1 LRPACKPPPELPYRD
16 GARHEA
22 PRNLPE
28 SDMTDV
34 SELESRTMRKVTW
47 RLLPFLMLCYLL
59 AFIDRANVG
68 MASLQMNADVGLSSS
83 VFGFGASLFFVSY
96 FLMEVP
102 SNLMLQRFGARIWI
116 ARIMITWG
124 LVSACMA
131 LVWNAESFYVM
142 RFLLGAAEAGFFPGV
157 LYYITQWFPVRHRGK
172 ILGLFILSQ
181 PIAMMI
187 TGPVSGGLLGMD
199 GILGLHG
206 WQWLFIVI
214 GTPAILLTWPVLRW
228 LPDGP
233 QQVKWM
239 DQAEKDWLTGELKK
253 DLEEYGQT
261 RHGNPLHALKDK
273 RVLLLALF
281 YLPVTLSIYG
291 LGLWLPT
298 LIKQFGGS
306 DLTTGFVSSVPY
318 VFGIIGLLLIPRSS
332 DRLNDRYGHL
342 AVLYVLGAIGLF
354 LSAWLS
360 LPAAQL
366 AALCLVAFSLFSC
379 TAVFWTL
386 PGRFFAG
393 ASAAAGIALINSVGN
408 LGGYIGPFVIGA
420 LKEYTGNLASGLYF
434 LSGVM
439 VFGLVLTAVVY
450 QLLERRHVLPADA
463 FAASARS

>member
-1 LRPACKPPPELPYRD
+1 MA
-16 GARHEA
+16 A
-22 PRNLPE
+22 
-28 SDMTDV
+28 
-34 SELESRTMRKVTW
+34 
-47 RLLPFLMLCYLL
+47 YL
-59 AFIDRANVG
+59 DRVNVG
-68 MASLQMNADVGLSSS
+68 FAKLHMLADLQFSEAMYGL
-83 VFGFGASLFFVSY
+83 GAGLFFIGY
-96 FLMEVP
+96 FLMEIP
-102 SNLMLQRFGARIWI
+102 SNLMLERFGARRWF
-116 ARIMITWG
+116 ARIMLTWG
-124 LVSACMA
+124 AITIGMA
-131 LVWNAESFYVM
+131 FVQGPHSFYVM
-142 RFLLGAAEAGFFPGV
+142 RFLLGVAEAGFFPGV

-199 GILGLHG
+199 GVLGLYG

-214 GTPAILLTWPVLRW
+214 GMPAILLTWPVLRY

-239 DQAEKDWLTGELKK
+239 TRDEKEWLAGELEKDLQQ
-253 DLEEYGQT
+253 YGQT

-318 VFGIIGLLLIPRSS
+318 IFGIIGLLIIPRSS

-342 AVLYVLGAIGLF
+342 GGLYVLGAIGLF
-354 LSAWLS
+354 LSAWLTVPV
-360 LPAAQL
+360 LQL
-366 AALCLVAFSLFSC
+366 GALCLVAFSLFSC
-379 TAVFWTL
+379 TAIFWTL

-439 VFGLVLTAVVY
+439 VFGLFLTVVVY
-450 QLLERRHVLPADA
+450 RTLERKHALESDE
-463 FAASARS
+463 FATSARPVTGH

>member
-1 LRPACKPPPELPYRD
+1 
-16 GARHEA
+16 
-22 PRNLPE
+22 
-28 SDMTDV
+28 M
-34 SELESRTMRKVTW
+34 
-47 RLLPFLMLCYLL
+47 
-59 AFIDRANVG
+59 AFVQG
-68 MASLQMNADVGLSSS
+68 
-83 VFGFGASLFFVSY
+83 
-96 FLMEVP
+96 P
-102 SNLMLQRFGARIWI
+102 H
-116 ARIMITWG
+116 
-124 LVSACMA
+124 
-131 LVWNAESFYVM
+131 SFYVM

-206 WQWLFIVI
+206 WQWLFI

-239 DQAEKDWLTGELKK
+239 DQTEKDWLTGELKK

-318 VFGIIGLLLIPRSS
+318 IFGIIGLLIVPRSS

-354 LSAWLS
+354 CSAWLT
-360 LPAAQL
+360 LPVAQL
-366 AALCLVAFSLFSC
+366 AALCVVAFALFSC

-420 LKEYTGNLASGLYF
+420 LKEITGSLASGLYF
-434 LSGVM
+434 LLGVM
-439 VFGLVLTAVVY
+439 VFGLLLTGIVY
-450 QLLERRHVLPADA
+450 HVLERKHVLPVSD
-463 FAASARS
+463 FAASAKAR

>member
-1 LRPACKPPPELPYRD
+1 MSQELRLIRRITFKLI
-16 GARHEA
+16 
-22 PRNLPE
+22 
-28 SDMTDV
+28 
-34 SELESRTMRKVTW
+34 
-47 RLLPFLMLCYLL
+47 PFLILLYLI
-59 AFIDRANVG
+59 AYVDRSAVG
-68 MASLQMNADVGLSSS
+68 FAKLHMGADIGIGDAAYGL
-83 VFGFGASLFFVSY
+83 GAGLFFIGY
-96 FLMEVP
+96 FLFEIP
-102 SNLMLQRFGARIWI
+102 SNLMLERFGARRWF

-124 LVSACMA
+124 AITIGMA
-131 LVWNAESFYVM
+131 FVQGPHSFYVM

-239 DQAEKDWLTGELKK
+239 DQTEKDWLTGELKK

-318 VFGIIGLLLIPRSS
+318 IFGIIGLLIVPRSS

-354 LSAWLS
+354 CSAWLT
-360 LPAAQL
+360 LPVAQL
-366 AALCLVAFSLFSC
+366 AALCVVAFALFSC

-420 LKEYTGNLASGLYF
+420 DRKS
-434 LSGVM
+434 
-439 VFGLVLTAVVY
+439 VV
-450 QLLERRHVLPADA
+450 
-463 FAASARS
+463 

>member
-1 LRPACKPPPELPYRD
+1 MSQELGLVR
-16 GARHEA
+16 RITFK
-22 PRNLPE
+22 L
-28 SDMTDV
+28 V
-34 SELESRTMRKVTW
+34 
-47 RLLPFLMLCYLL
+47 PFLVLLYLV
-59 AFIDRANVG
+59 AYVDRSAVG
-68 MASLQMNADVGLSSS
+68 FAKLHMGGDVGIGDAAYGL
-83 VFGFGASLFFVSY
+83 GAGLFFIGY
-96 FLMEVP
+96 FLLEIP
-102 SNLMLQRFGARIWI
+102 SNLMLERFGARRWF

-124 LVSACMA
+124 AITIGMA
-131 LVWNAESFYVM
+131 FVQGPHSFYVM

-187 TGPVSGGLLGMD
+187 TGPVSGGLLGME
-199 GILGLHG
+199 GVLGLHG

-233 QQVKWM
+233 RQVKWM
-239 DQAEKDWLTGELKK
+239 SEAEKAWLAGELEK
-253 DLEEYGQT
+253 DLRDYGQT
-261 RHGNPLHALKDK
+261 RHGNPLQALKDF

-306 DLTTGFVSSVPY
+306 DLTTGFVSAIPY
-318 VFGIIGLLLIPRSS
+318 VFGILGLLIIPRSS
-332 DRLNDRYGHL
+332 DRFNDRYGHL
-342 AVLYVLGAIGLF
+342 AVLYVLGAAGLF
-354 LSAWLS
+354 GAAWF
-360 LPAAQL
+360 AAPTLQL
-366 AALCLVAFSLFSC
+366 IALCLVAFALFSC

-408 LGGYIGPFVIGA
+408 LGGYLGPFVVGA
-420 LKEYTGNLASGLYF
+420 LKEATGQLASGLYF
-434 LSGVM
+434 LTGVM
-439 VFGLVLTAVVY
+439 LFGLVLTFIVY
-450 QLLERRHVLPADA
+450 RVLERRHVLPVES
-463 FAASARS
+463 FAASART

>member
-1 LRPACKPPPELPYRD
+1 MSQELRLIRRITLKLI
-16 GARHEA
+16 
-22 PRNLPE
+22 
-28 SDMTDV
+28 
-34 SELESRTMRKVTW
+34 
-47 RLLPFLMLCYLL
+47 PFLILLYLI
-59 AFIDRANVG
+59 AYVDRSAVG
-68 MASLQMNADVGLSSS
+68 FAKLHMGADVGI
-83 VFGFGASLFFVSY
+83 GDAAYGMGAGLFFIGY
-96 FLMEVP
+96 FLLEIP
-102 SNLMLQRFGARIWI
+102 SNLMLERFGARRWF

-124 LVSACMA
+124 AITMGMA
-131 LVWNAESFYVM
+131 FVQGPTSFYVM

-187 TGPVSGGLLGMD
+187 TGPISGGLLGME
-199 GILGLHG
+199 GVAGLHG
-206 WQWLFIVI
+206 WQWLFLCI
-214 GTPAILLTWPVLRW
+214 GAPAILLTWPVLRW

-233 QQVKWM
+233 KDVKWM
-239 DQAEKDWLTGELKK
+239 DPVEKDWLAGELKK

-306 DLTTGFVSSVPY
+306 DLVTGFVSAVPY
-318 VFGIIGLLLIPRSS
+318 IFGIVGLLIVPRSS

-342 AVLYVLGAIGLF
+342 AFLYVIGAIGLF
-354 LSAWLS
+354 LSAFLGTPV
-360 LPAAQL
+360 LQL

-408 LGGYIGPFVIGA
+408 LGGYIGPFVIGW
-420 LKEYTGNLASGLYF
+420 LKELTGNLATGLYF

-439 VFGLVLTAVVY
+439 VCGLILTGVVY
-450 QLLERRHVLPADA
+450 RVLERKPVLPESK
-463 FAASARS
+463 FAASARGSR

>member
-1 LRPACKPPPELPYRD
+1 MSQEQ
-16 GARHEA
+16 
-22 PRNLPE
+22 
-28 SDMTDV
+28 
-34 SELESRTMRKVTW
+34 
-47 RLLPFLMLCYLL
+47 RLIRRITLKLIPFLILLYLI
-59 AFIDRANVG
+59 AYVDRSAVG
-68 MASLQMNADVGLSSS
+68 FAKLHMGADVGIGDAAYGL
-83 VFGFGASLFFVSY
+83 GAGLFFIGY
-96 FLMEVP
+96 FLLEIP
-102 SNLMLQRFGARIWI
+102 SNLMLDRFGARRWF
-116 ARIMITWG
+116 ARIMVTWG
-124 LVSACMA
+124 AITIGMA
-131 LVWNAESFYVM
+131 FVQGPHSFYVM

-187 TGPVSGGLLGMD
+187 TGPVAGGLLGMN

-214 GTPAILLTWPVLRW
+214 GTPAILLTWPVLRY

-239 DQAEKDWLTGELKK
+239 DQAEKDWLTGELAK
-253 DLEEYGQT
+253 DLQAYGQT

-306 DLTTGFVSSVPY
+306 DLTTGFVSAVPY
-318 VFGIIGLLLIPRSS
+318 IFGIIGLLIVPRSS

-354 LSAWLS
+354 FSAWLTVP
-360 LPAAQL
+360 LWQL
-366 AALCLVAFSLFSC
+366 AALCLVAFALFSC

-434 LSGVM
+434 LACVMLFGV
-439 VFGLVLTAVVY
+439 VLTGVVY
-450 QLLERRHVLPADA
+450 RLLERKHVLPPDQ
-463 FAASARS
+463 FAASARGATRT